1 MVVLNKTKF
10 QNLEYARTLLTK
22 LEQDALAVKVQAR
35 RQELQADLARKRDV
49 FEQLA
54 ERLRELEDLSVDS
67 DDDSSEGEDLVSGG
81 VVVHTPSGSPDSRPA
96 DHGHT
101 LLEEDEEEGE
111 DMRRRRRREY
121 AEEEEEADESTI
133 LAGRRSTRFGST
145 ATTQIPPPIITTQ
158 PAEPQATQPAATTT
172 TTTSQN
178 LRPRGPAATA
188 ATPAPDKGTTTALRE
203 QLLGGSGG
211 NTTTTATTEA
221 ILDHHRAEQDA
232 LTDSLVRMAASLKQ
246 SSRAFATS
254 LETEKTVL
262 DAAGE
267 GLSRN
272 ETGLEAA
279 ARRMGA
285 LTRMA
290 EGRGWWGRILLY
302 AWIFG
307 LMVVA
312 VLIVFVLPKLRF

>member
-101 LLEEDEEEGE
+101 LLEEEEEEEG
-111 DMRRRRRREY
+111 RWRRRREY
-121 AEEEEEADESTI
+121 AEEEEADESTI

>member
-1 MVVLNKTKF
+1 MLNKTKF

-22 LEQDALAVKVQAR
+22 LEQDALAVKVQVR

-101 LLEEDEEEGE
+101 LLEEEEEEEG
-111 DMRRRRRREY
+111 RWRRRREY
-121 AEEEEEADESTI
+121 AEEEEADESTI

>member
-1 MVVLNKTKF
+1 MLNKTKF

-101 LLEEDEEEGE
+101 LLEEEEEEEG
-111 DMRRRRRREY
+111 RWRRRREY
-121 AEEEEEADESTI
+121 AEEEEADESTI

>member
-1 MVVLNKTKF
+1 MLNKTKF

-101 LLEEDEEEGE
+101 LLEEEEEEEG
-111 DMRRRRRREY
+111 RWRRRREY
-121 AEEEEEADESTI
+121 AEEEADESTI

>member
-1 MVVLNKTKF
+1 MLNKTKF

-22 LEQDALAVKVQAR
+22 LEQDALAVKVQVR

-121 AEEEEEADESTI
+121 AEEEADESTI

>member
-22 LEQDALAVKVQAR
+22 LEQDALAVKVQVR

-121 AEEEEEADESTI
+121 AEEEADESTI

-145 ATTQIPPPIITTQ
+145 ATTQIPPPIIT
-158 PAEPQATQPAATTT
+158 TQPAATTT

-203 QLLGGSGG
+203 QLLGGGGGG
-211 NTTTTATTEA
+211 NTTTTTTTTTATTEA

>member
-101 LLEEDEEEGE
+101 LLEEEEEEEG
-111 DMRRRRRREY
+111 RWRRRREY
-121 AEEEEEADESTI
+121 AEEEADESTI

>member
-1 MVVLNKTKF
+1 MLNKTKF

-22 LEQDALAVKVQAR
+22 LEQDALAVKVQVR

-101 LLEEDEEEGE
+101 LLEEEEEEEG
-111 DMRRRRRREY
+111 RWRRRREY
-121 AEEEEEADESTI
+121 AEEEEADESTI

-158 PAEPQATQPAATTT
+158 PAEPQATEAAATT

-178 LRPRGPAATA
+178 LRPRGPTA

-203 QLLGGSGG
+203 QLLGGGG
-211 NTTTTATTEA
+211 ANTNTTTTTATTEA

>member
-101 LLEEDEEEGE
+101 LLEEEEEEEG
-111 DMRRRRRREY
+111 RWRRRREY
-121 AEEEEEADESTI
+121 AEEEEADESTI

-188 ATPAPDKGTTTALRE
+188 ATPAPDKGTTAALRE